1 MRTVLLQRL
10 LTAVLCLFCALT
22 SVLVSTAAAAKPFP
36 VYPAIRDNVRFWE
49 KVYSK
54 YSTRQGILHDK
65 EDLTRIYDIIELVDW
80 QTPGAAR
87 INRQMIKMARKRYKA
102 ILADLAAGKK
112 PLTREA
118 KRVRALF
125 PDRTTHKA
133 FRRARNNIRL
143 QIGQKDRFLEG
154 VIRSGT
160 YMGMIRKILRAH
172 GLPLEIA
179 YLPHVESS
187 FNPKAHSKVGA
198 AGLWQF
204 TRATGKRY
212 LTINNVLDERYDPV
226 LSTVAAARFLKKIYA
241 DLEDWPLA
249 LTAYNYGPAG
259 MARAKKLY
267 GSYEKIFFNHKAGRF
282 KFASR
287 NFYSEFLAAM
297 RVARKLEKDPRIIVD
312 RPEAT
317 ITKRLPGYALAS
329 ELQRY
334 FNISRQD
341 FKRLNPALRR
351 PVLEGR
357 KYVPAKYLLRLPATK
372 RIRKLAASMPDR
384 LFHSRQIRD
393 TTYRVRRGD
402 TASGIAKRYRISLRE
417 LIRTNNLDKNAT
429 IRVGQILKIPDP
441 HQRRKKI
448 VILKDRAK
456 RKP

>member
-1 MRTVLLQRL
+1 MLLQRL
-10 LTAVLCLFCALT
+10 VITVLCLFCVLT
-22 SVLVSTAAAAKPFP
+22 GLLAATGVAAESFP

-49 KVYSK
+49 KVYSQ
-54 YSTRQGILHDK
+54 YSSRQGILHDK
-65 EDLTRIYDIIELVDW
+65 EDLSRIYDVIELVDW

-87 INRQMIKMARKRYKA
+87 INRKMIKLARKRYKA

-118 KRVRALF
+118 RRIRALF
-125 PDRTTHKA
+125 PAKTSRKT

-154 VIRSGT
+154 VIRSGA
-160 YMGMIRKILRAH
+160 YMGAIRKILRAH
-172 GLPLEIA
+172 GLPREIA

-187 FNPKAHSKVGA
+187 FNPMAHSKAGA

-204 TRATGKRY
+204 TRATGKNY
-212 LTINNVLDERYDPV
+212 LTINEVVDERYDPI

-241 DLEDWPLA
+241 DLEEWPLA

-267 GSYEKIFFNHKAGRF
+267 GSYEKIFYNHNARRF
-282 KFASR
+282 QFASR
-287 NFYSEFLAAM
+287 NFYSEFLAAV
-297 RVARKLEKDPRIIVD
+297 RVARKLERDPAVIVD

-317 ITKRLPGYALAS
+317 ITTRLPGYARAS
-329 ELQRY
+329 DLQRY
-334 FNISRQD
+334 FHLSRQD

-351 PVLEGR
+351 SVLEGK

-372 RIRKLAASMPDR
+372 RIRRLAASMPGS

-402 TASGIAKRYRISLRE
+402 TASEIARRYRISLRE
-417 LIRTNNLDKNAT
+417 LIRANNLDKKAT
-429 IRVGQILKIPDP
+429 IRVGQRLKIPAP
-441 HQRRKKI
+441 YQHGGRI
-448 VILKDRAK
+448 IILKNRSK

>member
-1 MRTVLLQRL
+1 MLLQRL
-10 LTAVLCLFCALT
+10 SIAVLCLLCALT
-22 SVLVSTAAAAKPFP
+22 GLLAATAMAAEPFP
-36 VYPAIRDNVRFWE
+36 VYPAIRDNIRFWE
-49 KVYSK
+49 KVYSQ

-65 EDLTRIYDIIELVDW
+65 EDLTRIYDVIELVDW

-87 INRQMIKMARKRYKA
+87 INRKMIKMARKRYKA

-118 KRVRALF
+118 RRVRALF
-125 PDRTTHKA
+125 PARTSHKT

-154 VIRSGT
+154 VIRSGA
-160 YMGMIRKILRAH
+160 YMGTIRKILRAH

-187 FNPKAHSKVGA
+187 FNPKAHSKAGA

-204 TRATGKRY
+204 TRATGKNY
-212 LTINNVLDERYDPV
+212 LTINEVVDERYDPV

-267 GSYEKIFFNHKAGRF
+267 GSYEKIFYNHNASRF

-287 NFYSEFLAAM
+287 NFYSEFLAAL
-297 RVARKLEKDPRIIVD
+297 RVARKLEKDPSVIVD

-317 ITKRLPGYALAS
+317 ITTRLPGYARAS
-329 ELQRY
+329 DLQRY
-334 FNISRQD
+334 FHLSRQD
-341 FKRLNPALRR
+341 FRRLNPALRR
-351 PVLEGR
+351 PVLEGK

-372 RIRKLAASMPDR
+372 RIRRLVASMPGS

-393 TTYRVRRGD
+393 TTYLVRRGD
-402 TASGIAKRYRISLRE
+402 TASGIARRYRISLRE
-417 LIRTNNLDKNAT
+417 LIRANSLDQKAT
-429 IRVGQILKIPDP
+429 IRVGQKLKIPDP
-441 HQRRKKI
+441 HRRGGRI
-448 VILKDRAK
+448 IILKDRAK